1 MKAALYARYSSDN
14 QRDASI
20 EDQLR
25 ICRARAEREGWT
37 IIDSYTDRAI
47 SGASLLRP
55 GVQELISDA
64 LKGRFDVILA
74 ESLDRLSRD
83 QEDIA
88 GLYKRMRFAGVS
100 IVTLSEGEVSEL
112 HIGLK
117 GTMGALFLKDLA
129 DKTRRGLR
137 GRVEKGRS
145 GGGLCYGYDV
155 IRTADPDDRGEREI
169 NPAEANVV
177 RRIFRDYLSGHSSR
191 TIAMT
196 LNREGIS
203 GPQGKE
209 WGPST
214 IHGNPKRGTG
224 ILNNELYIGRL
235 VWNRLRYVKDP
246 DTGKRV
252 SRPNPE
258 SEWVVQEVPDLRIV
272 DQDLWDAVK
281 IRQKSLS
288 FDTSPTGS
296 NPMNDRRRPKHLF
309 AGLIKCGCCGGGYS
323 LISKD
328 LLGCAASR
336 NKGTCD
342 NRLNI
347 RRDALEASILNGLR
361 KHLMSPELFN
371 EFCAEFTREVNRL
384 RIERGADLAGWRSE
398 LEKVDREL
406 DKMVDAI
413 LQGFPPAKLK
423 DKAEKLEARK
433 AELSELLANA
443 DEPPPLL
450 HPNMARMYQDR
461 IAKLCENLQSEED
474 RGAAVDVLRSLVD
487 EISLVP
493 ENGELSIVLRGDL
506 GAILRFAAGKQ
517 NPDFLSEAEALDN
530 LLSQKSLV
538 AGGRSRRS
546 RRAGGPNAKTSA
558 AGPAEASQVSLVAGA
573 GFEHCLARYR
583 AA

>member
-88 GLYKRMRFAGVS
+88 GLYKRMHFAGVS

-155 IRTADPDDRGEREI
+155 IRTTDPDDRGEREI

-177 RRIFRDYLSGHSSR
+177 RRIFRDYLSGQSSR

-235 VWNRLRYVKDP
+235 VWNRLRYMKDP

-281 IRQKSLS
+281 KRQKSLS

-347 RRDALEASILNGLR
+347 RRDALEASILSGLR

-433 AELSELLANA
+433 AELTELLDNA

-474 RGAAVDVLRSLVD
+474 RGTAVDVLRSLVD
-487 EISLVP
+487 EITLVP

-538 AGGRSRRS
+538 AG
-546 RRAGGPNAKTSA
+546 
-558 AGPAEASQVSLVAGA
+558 V
-573 GFEHCLARYR
+573 GFEPTTFRL
-583 AA
+583 

>member
-55 GVQELISDA
+55 AVQELISDA

-155 IRTADPDDRGEREI
+155 IRTTDPDDRGEREI

-177 RRIFRDYLSGHSSR
+177 RRIFRVYLSGQSSR

-235 VWNRLRYVKDP
+235 VWNRLRYMKDP

-281 IRQKSLS
+281 KRQKSLS
-288 FDTSPTGS
+288 FDTSPPGS

-413 LQGFPPAKLK
+413 LQGFPPDKLK

-538 AGGRSRRS
+538 AG
-546 RRAGGPNAKTSA
+546 
-558 AGPAEASQVSLVAGA
+558 V
-573 GFEHCLARYR
+573 GFEPTTFRL
-583 AA
+583 